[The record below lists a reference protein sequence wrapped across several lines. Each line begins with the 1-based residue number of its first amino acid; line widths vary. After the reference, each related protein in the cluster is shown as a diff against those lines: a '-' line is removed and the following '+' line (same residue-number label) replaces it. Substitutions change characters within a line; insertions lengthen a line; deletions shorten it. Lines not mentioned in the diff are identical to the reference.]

1 MTETMPRYGYQ
12 DPATPDT
19 REHYLTTL
27 EAVAPQPTLRIR
39 IEHSRTI
46 KDGWSYSTT
55 VELSDIP
62 ATEEE
67 YWRAHGVIDDALLR
81 VRLLGEMERDA
92 RNKSDTA
99 AKEGAAFSAS
109 TAN

>member
-1 MTETMPRYGYQ
+1 MTETLPRYGYQ

-46 KDGWSYSTT
+46 KEGWGYSTT
-55 VELSDIP
+55 VELSGVP
-62 ATEEE
+62 ATDKGITEAHDILAEGLD
-67 YWRAHGVIDDALLR
+67 RAQW
-81 VRLLGEMERDA
+81 LGEIERDV
-92 RNKSDTA
+92 RNQHDA
-99 AKEGAAFSAS
+99 EAKEGAARSAS

>member
-1 MTETMPRYGYQ
+1 MTETAPRYGYQ

-27 EAVAPQPTLRIR
+27 EATAPQPTLRIR

-55 VELSDIP
+55 VELSGVD
-62 ATEEE
+62 ATEAGMVAAHDILVDGLD
-67 YWRAHGVIDDALLR
+67 RARWIGEIERDQRNVRDDAR
-81 VRLLGEMERDA
+81 
-92 RNKSDTA
+92 
-99 AKEGAAFSAS
+99 KEGAALSFN